1 MSSPP
6 ASSPPAPSPSAS
18 QHAPSPSAS
27 QHAPSPQQPPTAAG
41 FTARLKNAL
50 VADPAA
56 RFVYVNNFE
65 VERVW
70 GLDEPRLPGTGL
82 SFSSATVNRI
92 EEVGVLLADEH
103 DAVVLKSAVD
113 PGYAEYLGALGA
125 AEGEHLTV
133 DHNVPDRSVTV
144 DALESPRLLEALRAL
159 ADGRTYLM
167 PLGISPDEERLAE
180 AAGLPLAGPGA
191 AVCKEV
197 NGKIFSREL
206 VDAAG
211 LTAVPG
217 AVCRTVEELAAA
229 LDTHL
234 VRAGTPVVVKE
245 SLGVSGRGMVV
256 LEDAGRGERLLRMI
270 ERRAGADRRVSV
282 VVERWI
288 DKQAD
293 LNYQFVV
300 GRDGGVTFE
309 TVKTAL
315 TENGVHRGHLFPPD
329 LRPDQI
335 GELQVAADVIGKELA
350 AAGYFGLVGVDALLA
365 ADGTLYPC
373 LEINARFNMATYQN
387 RVSERL
393 IQDGQYALATTFDLR
408 PSRAYG
414 FGEVRAA
421 LGDLLL
427 DSVPEAGARGRG
439 GVLVNNFATLNA
451 MLLAEGKPY
460 GRLYAICVGED
471 EQDVRRTRE
480 RAETLLNEM
489 VATP

>member
-1 MSSPP
+1 M
-6 ASSPPAPSPSAS
+6 AAP
-18 QHAPSPSAS
+18 HD
-27 QHAPSPQQPPTAAG
+27 TATAGG
-41 FTARLKNAL
+41 FTARLKSAL
-50 VADPAA
+50 VGDPTA

-70 GLDEPRLPGTGL
+70 GRGEPSLPGAGL

-103 DAVVLKSAVD
+103 DAVVLKEAVD
-113 PGYAEYLGALGA
+113 PGYAAYLAGLGA
-125 AEGEHLTV
+125 ADGLHLTV
-133 DHNVPDRSVTV
+133 DRNVPDRSVTL
-144 DALESPRLLEALRAL
+144 DALDSPRLLAALRAL

-180 AAGLPLAGPGA
+180 AAGLPLAGPSA

-206 VDAAG
+206 VDAVG

-217 AVCRTVEELAAA
+217 AECRTVDELAAA
-229 LDTHL
+229 LDVHL
-234 VRAGTPVVVKE
+234 FRAGSPVVVKE

-256 LEDAGRGERLLRMI
+256 LDDPKRGERLLRMI
-270 ERRAGADRRVSV
+270 ERRAGQDRRASV

-288 DKQAD
+288 DKRAD

-300 GRDGGVTFE
+300 GRGGEVRFE

-315 TENGVHRGHLFPPD
+315 TENGVHRGHLFPPALSPGQVD
-329 LRPDQI
+329 ELR
-335 GELQVAADVIGKELA
+335 AAAEVIGKELA
-350 AAGYFGLVGVDALLA
+350 AAGYFGLAGVDALLA

-387 RVSERL
+387 RIAERL
-393 IQDGQYALATTFDLR
+393 VRDGQYALATTFDLQPGR
-408 PSRAYG
+408 VYG
-414 FGEVRAA
+414 FEEVRSA
-421 LGDLLL
+421 LGGLLL
-427 DSVPEAGARGRG
+427 DGAHGAGRG
-439 GVLVNNFATLNA
+439 PRGVLINNFATLNA
-451 MLLAEGKPY
+451 MLLAGGKPY
-460 GRLYAICVGED
+460 GRVYAICVGDD
-471 EQDVRRTRE
+471 ERDVRRTRE

-489 VATP
+489 VAKP

>member
-1 MSSPP
+1 MPP
-6 ASSPPAPSPSAS
+6 PPD
-18 QHAPSPSAS
+18 
-27 QHAPSPQQPPTAAG
+27 PTAAGG
-41 FTARLKNAL
+41 FTARLKAAL
-50 VADPAA
+50 VADPTA
-56 RFVYVNNFE
+56 RFVYLNNFE

-70 GLDEPRLPGTGL
+70 GRDEPRLPGSGL

-103 DAVVLKSAVD
+103 DAVVLKEAVD
-113 PGYAEYLGALGA
+113 PGYAAYLHTLGA
-125 AEGEHLTV
+125 AEGMHLTV
-133 DHNVPDRSVTV
+133 DRNVPDRSVTL
-144 DALESPRLLEALRAL
+144 DALESPRLLESLRGL

-180 AAGLPLAGPGA
+180 ATGLPLAGPSA
-191 AVCKEV
+191 AVCKQV

-229 LDTHL
+229 LDVHL
-234 VRAGTPVVVKE
+234 FRTGTPVVVKE

-256 LEDAGRGERLLRMI
+256 IEDRKRGERLLRMV

-288 DKQAD
+288 DKQTD

-300 GRDGGVTFE
+300 GRGGEVRFE

-315 TENGVHRGHLFPPD
+315 TENGVHRGHLFPPA
-329 LRPDQI
+329 LRPDQVD
-335 GELQVAADVIGKELA
+335 ELRTAAGVIGKELA
-350 AAGYFGLVGVDALLA
+350 AAGYFGLAGVDALLA

-387 RVSERL
+387 RIAERL
-393 IQDGQYALATTFDLR
+393 IPDGRYALAATFDLR
-408 PSRAYG
+408 PTRAHT
-414 FGEVRAA
+414 FDEVRAA

-427 DSVPEAGARGRG
+427 DGTPGTGRG
-439 GVLVNNFATLNA
+439 PRGVLVNNFATLNA
-451 MLLAEGKPY
+451 MLAAEAKPY
-460 GRLYAICVGED
+460 GRVYAICVGDD

-489 VATP
+489 VAKP

>member
-1 MSSPP
+1 M
-6 ASSPPAPSPSAS
+6 SAS
-18 QHAPSPSAS
+18 PG
-27 QHAPSPQQPPTAAG
+27 AAAAGG
-41 FTARLKNAL
+41 FTARLKSAL
-50 VADPAA
+50 VGDPTA

-70 GLDEPRLPGTGL
+70 GRDEPGLPGAGL

-103 DAVVLKSAVD
+103 DVVVLKDAVD
-113 PGYAEYLGALGA
+113 PGYARYLTALGA
-125 AEGEHLTV
+125 ADGVRLTV
-133 DHNVPDRSVTV
+133 DRNEPDRSVTQ
-144 DALESPRLLEALRAL
+144 DALASPRLLATLRAL

-167 PLGISPDEERLAE
+167 PLGVSPDEERLAE
-180 AAGLPLAGPGA
+180 AAGLPLAGPSA

-206 VDAAG
+206 VDATG

-229 LDTHL
+229 LETHL
-234 VRAGTPVVVKE
+234 VRAGSTVVVKE

-256 LEDAGRGERLLRMI
+256 VEDRRRGERLLRMV
-270 ERRAGADRRVSV
+270 ERRAGADRRASV

-300 GRDGGVTFE
+300 GRDGEVRFE

-315 TENGVHRGHLFPPD
+315 TEHGVHRGHLFPPA
-329 LRPDQI
+329 LRPDQVD
-335 GELQVAADVIGKELA
+335 ELRSAAQVIGKELA

-387 RVSERL
+387 RIAERL
-393 IQDGQYALATTFDLR
+393 VTGGRHALATTFDLR
-408 PSRAYG
+408 PTRPYG
-414 FGEVRAA
+414 FEEVRAA
-421 LGDLLL
+421 LGALLL
-427 DSVPEAGARGRG
+427 DGPPSSARGTS
-439 GVLVNNFATLNA
+439 GVLINNFATLNA
-451 MLLAEGKPY
+451 LVRAEGKPY

-471 EQDVRRTRE
+471 GTEVRRTRE
-480 RAETLLNEM
+480 QAETLLNEM
-489 VATP
+489 VAKP

>member
-1 MSSPP
+1 MSPP
-6 ASSPPAPSPSAS
+6 PESPAHGA
-18 QHAPSPSAS
+18 
-27 QHAPSPQQPPTAAG
+27 TAAEG
-41 FTARLKNAL
+41 FTARLKSAL
-50 VADPAA
+50 VGDPTA

-70 GLDEPRLPGTGL
+70 GRDEPGLPGAGL

-103 DAVVLKSAVD
+103 DAVVLKEAVD
-113 PGYAEYLGALGA
+113 PGYAAYLDALGA
-125 AEGEHLTV
+125 ADGARLTV
-133 DHNVPDRSVTV
+133 DRNVPDRSVTA
-144 DALESPRLLEALRAL
+144 DALDSPALLGALRAL

-180 AAGLPLAGPGA
+180 AAGLPLAGPSA

-217 AVCRTVEELAAA
+217 AVCRTVEELAEA
-229 LDTHL
+229 LDVHL
-234 VRAGTPVVVKE
+234 VQTGSPVVVKE

-256 LEDAGRGERLLRMI
+256 IEDAKRGERLLRMI

-300 GRDGGVTFE
+300 GRDGQVGFE

-315 TENGVHRGHLFPPD
+315 TENGVHRGHLFPPA
-329 LRPDQI
+329 LRPDQVE
-335 GELQVAADVIGKELA
+335 ELRVAADVIGKELA
-350 AAGYFGLVGVDALLA
+350 AAGYFGLAGVDALLA

-387 RVSERL
+387 RIAERL
-393 IQDGQYALATTFDLR
+393 IGEGRYALATTFDLR
-408 PSRAYG
+408 PSRVHG
-414 FGEVRAA
+414 FDEVSAA
-421 LGDLLL
+421 LGELLL
-427 DSVPEAGARGRG
+427 DGTPRAGADTGRPN
-439 GVLVNNFATLNA
+439 GVLINNFATLNA
-451 MLLAEGKPY
+451 MLRAEGKPY
-460 GRLYAICVGED
+460 GRLYAICVGDD

-489 VATP
+489 VAKP